1 MNYQLYPK
9 GESIMADRRPRATRE
24 EALNAKIAK
33 NEEAKAKLL
42 EKLESLNA
50 IEADLK
56 KQLKELSDIRKKAE
70 RAAEA
75 KAKREEEKKAKK
87 DLIKAIQDSGLSIE
101 EIRSKLG
108 IE

>member
-1 MNYQLYPK
+1 
-9 GESIMADRRPRATRE
+9 MADRRSRATRE

-56 KQLKELSDIRKKAE
+56 KQLKELSDSRKKAE

-75 KAKREEEKKAKK
+75 KAKREEEKKAQK
-87 DLIKAIQDSGLSIE
+87 DLIKAIRDSGLSIE
-101 EIRSKLG
+101 EVRSKLG